1 MLGLWAL
8 ALQEYSFTVPYCRGS
23 QNTNADALSRRRD
36 PSRTTLPAAVTGVDI
51 QMPLPCILAA
61 QKQNQ
66 VIKHVAQALQ
76 SSSCPTTIK
85 WWKPPF
91 RRPSRCTE
99 DPLLTET
106 CRILGQPGTDV
117 ERHCKECTV
126 CQQTK
131 PTMSTRVQMTNV
143 PIGRPWQMI
152 AVDILDNNRYLLV
165 VQDYFTKWADARPL
179 PDQTASRIT
188 TELMDLFTTYGI
200 P

>member
-1 MLGLWAL
+1 MHQSAFAVWASL
-8 ALQEYSFTVPYCRGS
+8 RHSHSTS
-23 QNTNADALSRRRD
+23 SSSNTPERCI
-36 PSRTTLPAAVTGVDI
+36 AAVSWF
-51 QMPLPCILAA
+51 A
-61 QKQNQ
+61 
-66 VIKHVAQALQ
+66 
-76 SSSCPTTIK
+76 SS
-85 WWKPPF
+85 
-91 RRPSRCTE
+91 RPSRCTE

-143 PIGRPWQMI
+143 PIGRLWQMI
-152 AVDILDNNRYLLV
+152 AVDILDNNIYLLV

-188 TELMDLFTTYGI
+188 TELMDLFTTIGI
-200 P
+200 PECVHSNQGRNFESATF